1 MVQILD
7 DLNIDYT
14 INDKLVRGL
23 DYYNDLV
30 FEWKTDQLG
39 TQDAIC
45 AGGRYDNLSNIIGN
59 KAVPAVGFAIG
70 VDRVVD
76 LMSYK
81 NTDLVV
87 GLSVISNSK
96 SDMSKISSF

>member
-1 MVQILD
+1 MVQILN
-7 DLNIDYT
+7 DLKIDYT

-59 KAVPAVGFAIG
+59 TFCIA
-70 VDRVVD
+70 
-76 LMSYK
+76 
-81 NTDLVV
+81 
-87 GLSVISNSK
+87 
-96 SDMSKISSF
+96 